1 MSELKLPWG
10 EPFVIDRFEVDGS
23 VVRLHYYFGDADRP
37 SYRFVET
44 VEFDHE
50 LVESSRLNAALR
62 VLHLLAGV
70 SYYKAVA
77 PTAIE
82 VPSLSGAER
91 QLVLAMY
98 DEGLREFAYRNDL
111 GVPLAVD
118 LIERDRSAADRLSHP
133 GELGEPG
140 PVAAGVSASGGG
152 EPNVLIPI
160 GGGKDS
166 ALVADLIPTGTLMA
180 VSPKGAQEHLAAHLG
195 RTLRRVSRNLD
206 PRLRDLVAAGAL
218 NGHVPVTAI
227 NSAIAVALAVSDGF
241 DEVLMGLERS
251 ASEPSLV
258 VDGVEVNHQF
268 SKSAR
273 AEELLKKAF
282 EPTGVR
288 YLSLLR
294 PMTELAIGAAVG
306 ARGLAADIVSCNR
319 VFTIWSENDSS
330 RTQRP
335 CGECAKCLFTALML
349 APALTPEQVG
359 EYFGRDLLDEESHLE
374 PVRELWSAEKPFDC
388 VGERHES
395 AAAVALLAQ
404 RPGWR
409 DQLIPARLESE
420 ALDVLAEVGAS
431 PRDFLRIDSVED
443 LPERYRLM
451 ISALDGSS
459 TQ

>member
-1 MSELKLPWG
+1 MPELDLPWG
-10 EPFVIDRFEVDGS
+10 ETFVIDRYEPNGS
-23 VVRLHYYFGDADRP
+23 TVELHYTFGDPEEP
-37 SYRFVET
+37 SFRFVET
-44 VEFDHE
+44 IEF
-50 LVESSRLNAALR
+50 ESEVRDTPQLRAALR

-70 SYYKAVA
+70 SYYKSVA
-77 PTAIE
+77 PTRIQT
-82 VPSLSGAER
+82 PLLSEAER
-91 QLVLAMY
+91 ALMLAMY

-111 GVPLAVD
+111 GVPIAVELD
-118 LIERDRSAADRLSHP
+118 ERPDDGSVQANNTAPESSTLQRE
-133 GELGEPG
+133 GVEPR
-140 PVAAGVSASGGG
+140 
-152 EPNVLIPI
+152 VLIPI

-166 ALVADLIPTGTLMA
+166 ALVADLVPKGELMA
-180 VSPKGAQEHLAAHLG
+180 VSPKGAQEHLASHLG
-195 RTLRRVSRNLD
+195 RPLLRVQRNLD
-206 PRLRDLVAAGAL
+206 PQLKDLVAAGAL

-227 NSAIAVALAVSDGF
+227 NSAIAVALAVSSGF

-273 AEELLKKAF
+273 AEQLLADAF

-349 APALTPEQVG
+349 APALSPDQVS
-359 EYFGRDLLDEESHLE
+359 EYFGRDLLDEEEHLD

-388 VGERHES
+388 VGERRET

-404 RPGWR
+404 RPEWQ
-409 DQLIPARLESE
+409 DQLVPAKLAAE
-420 ALDVLAEVGAS
+420 ALGVLAEVGAK
-431 PRDFLRIDSVED
+431 PDDYLQIDSVDD
-443 LPERYRLM
+443 LPERYRSM
-451 ISALDGSS
+451 IRDLG
-459 TQ
+459 QRPG